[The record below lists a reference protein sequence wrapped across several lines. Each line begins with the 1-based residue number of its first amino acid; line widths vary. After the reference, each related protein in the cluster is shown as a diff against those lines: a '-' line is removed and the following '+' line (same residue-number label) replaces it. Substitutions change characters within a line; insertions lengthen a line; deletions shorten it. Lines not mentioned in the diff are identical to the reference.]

1 MSSRLE
7 LEPDIAIVRREKR
20 QNMLLTCPHC
30 ETIFRVDT
38 ADIKTGGRNVRCS
51 VCAHVWTA
59 KRGGADVTAED
70 TDLIDNIKSWQGIV
84 IGVLLIISLTAPLTM
99 NRNFIG
105 ANIPATI
112 PIYQGIGMSVTPQLE
127 KIEIGRLNATRQRD
141 TVRVTGAVTN
151 LSSWSVL
158 APALLVTVTD
168 SFGLVL
174 GEKSISLDLDIIEGA
189 RSVSFS
195 TQILSLIHI

>member
-1 MSSRLE
+1 
-7 LEPDIAIVRREKR
+7 
-20 QNMLLTCPHC
+20 MLLTCPHC

-38 ADIKTGGRNVRCS
+38 DDIKTGGRNVRCS
-51 VCAHVWTA
+51 VCSHVWTA
-59 KRGGADVTAED
+59 KRGADVTAED
-70 TDLIDNIKSWQGIV
+70 ADLIDNIKSWQGIL
-84 IGVLLIISLTAPLTM
+84 ISVLLIISLTALLTM

-112 PIYQGIGMSVTPQLE
+112 PIYHGIGMSVTPQLE

-151 LSSWSVL
+151 RSNWSVL

-189 RSVSFS
+189 RSVTFS
-195 TQILSLIHI
+195 TQISLETPLTDEDVTEIVVLPITSLR